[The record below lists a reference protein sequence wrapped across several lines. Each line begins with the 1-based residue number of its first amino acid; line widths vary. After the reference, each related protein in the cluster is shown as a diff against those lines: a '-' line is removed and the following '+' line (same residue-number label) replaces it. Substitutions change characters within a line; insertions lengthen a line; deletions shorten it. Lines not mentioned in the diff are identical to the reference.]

1 MRHPVRLESKIITQ
15 EINNSDV
22 IFNCPFSIFNYIVKR
37 NSIIFL
43 FLSLLVFVLFALDL
57 VSGDSALSVGQVWNA
72 FMGNETNMTTRNIVL
87 SIRLVRVIVAV
98 LIGVALSISGL
109 QMQTVFRNPLA
120 GPSVLGISSGASMGV
135 AFVVLLSGS
144 LGGVALSKLGF
155 MGEIA
160 LSIAAVIGSLSVMAL
175 IVYVSQKV
183 KGNVTLLIIGV
194 MIGYVANAVIGVLKF
209 FSVEEDIRAYVIW
222 GLGSFSRV
230 SGNQMMLFVAIMA
243 ILIPLSFLLIK
254 TLNLMLL
261 GDGYARNLGLNIKR
275 ARLLV
280 ITSAGVLTAIVTAY
294 CGPVIFLGL
303 AVPHL
308 CRAIFQTSDH
318 RVLMPAVLFA
328 GVLFFFVFLFLS
340 FPVSSF
346 ELYLRVRG
354 SCTKVYVHADLHL

>member
-1 MRHPVRLESKIITQ
+1 MRYTHTYRMLLILLLIVVLLLLNLLLGS
-15 EINNSDV
+15 V
-22 IFNCPFSIFNYIVKR
+22 SIPAQ
-37 NSIIFL
+37 SI
-43 FLSLLVFVLFALDL
+43 
-57 VSGDSALSVGQVWNA
+57 WNILTGA
-72 FMGNETNMTTRNIVL
+72 GNEPVSWQNIVWK
-87 SIRLVRVIVAV
+87 SRLPQALTALAAGAGLAV
-98 LIGVALSISGL
+98 SGL

-135 AFVVLLSGS
+135 AFVILLSGS
-144 LGGVALSKLGF
+144 LGGVALSRLGV

-160 LSIAAVIGSLSVMAL
+160 LSVAAIIGSLSVMAL

-194 MIGYVANAVIGVLKF
+194 MIGYVSNAVIGVLKF

-230 SGNQMMLFVAIMA
+230 SGNQMMLFVTLMA
-243 ILIPLSFLLIK
+243 ILLPLSFLLIK

-280 ITSAGVLTAIVTAY
+280 IVSAGVLTAIVTAY
-294 CGPVIFLGL
+294 CGPIIFLGL

-308 CRAIFQTSDH
+308 SRAMFQTSDH
-318 RVLMPAVLFA
+318 RTLMPATLLLGAALALICNLLARMPGFEGALPVNSVTALVGAPVVASVLFNKRKNDWN
-328 GVLFFFVFLFLS
+328 
-340 FPVSSF
+340 
-346 ELYLRVRG
+346 E
-354 SCTKVYVHADLHL
+354 

>member
-1 MRHPVRLESKIITQ
+1 MSLIVA
-15 EINNSDV
+15 
-22 IFNCPFSIFNYIVKR
+22 SILVLMFLNLVLGSV
-37 NSIIFL
+37 SIPL
-43 FLSLLVFVLFALDL
+43 KS
-57 VSGDSALSVGQVWNA
+57 VWNIIC
-72 FMGNETNMTTRNIVL
+72 GLGDEPVTWQNIVWK
-87 SIRLVRVIVAV
+87 SRLPQALTALVAGAG
-98 LIGVALSISGL
+98 LAISGL

-183 KGNVTLLIIGV
+183 KGNVTLLI
-194 MIGYVANAVIGVLKF
+194 IGVLKF

-328 GVLFFFVFLFLS
+328 GAALALVCNLVARMPGFEGALPVNSVTALIGAPVVASVLFRKRKN
-340 FPVSSF
+340 
-346 ELYLRVRG
+346 ELNE
-354 SCTKVYVHADLHL
+354 

>member
-1 MRHPVRLESKIITQ
+1 MRHSNTLWMLAIVTA
-15 EINNSDV
+15 
-22 IFNCPFSIFNYIVKR
+22 IFVL
-37 NSIIFL
+37 IFL
-43 FLSLLVFVLFALDL
+43 NLVLGS
-57 VSGDSALSVGQVWNA
+57 VSIPLQSVWHIIWNL
-72 FMGNETNMTTRNIVL
+72 GNEPITWQNIIWK
-87 SIRLVRVIVAV
+87 SRLPQALTALVA
-98 LIGVALSISGL
+98 GAGLSISGL

-120 GPSVLGISSGASMGV
+120 GPSVLGISSGASMRV

-222 GLGSFSRV
+222 GLGSFARV
-230 SGNQMMLFVAIMA
+230 SGNQMTLFVILMT

-254 TLNLMLL
+254 TMNLMLL
-261 GDGYARNLGLNIKR
+261 GDSYARNLGLNIKR

-294 CGPVIFLGL
+294 CGPIIFLGL

-318 RVLMPAVLFA
+318 RILMPAVLFA
-328 GVLFFFVFLFLS
+328 GAALALICNLIARMPGFEGALPVNSVTALVGAPVVASVLFRKRKN
-340 FPVSSF
+340 
-346 ELYLRVRG
+346 ELNE
-354 SCTKVYVHADLHL
+354 